1 MTLTIAPILYKEAIE
16 KNPFCLIHGMESLAQ
31 KDPLFSKSMD
41 HAIDSKIPAFSMELQ
56 MSTGTP
62 YDGL

>member
-1 MTLTIAPILYKEAIE
+1 MALTITPILCKVAIE
-16 KNPFCLIHGMESLAQ
+16 KNPFCLIHGMESLAE

-56 MSTGTP
+56 MSMGTR